1 MDAEGSCA
9 GARAEDGAG
18 PMTRVRAS
26 QGASA
31 GVGIGEAGAV
41 GGKARGGGQSAYSWS
56 RTTLLRAL
64 QDIGFTFSK
73 GPDQYDVAREKPS
86 VIRQR
91 EDFIDTQRQY
101 RASGKVIY
109 YTDETCA
116 NKNMSVYRSWN
127 DGNLRSRLDQPS
139 GKGGRIII
147 AHVCSRETG
156 LLQGAGLSFLGKKS
170 TSDYHK
176 EMNGPFR
183 LKWLEDDVFPKISD
197 GVLVIDW
204 APYHVT
210 LTDDARL
217 ASTKMKKAKFAEWLV
232 RHDAV
237 PHSCLSQDCRQLKTK
252 ADMKA
257 EADKHRP
264 APRYQVQDLARRFNV
279 KILISPVAH
288 PELNPI
294 EIVWGTVKMA
304 LKRANVDF
312 TMAALKAS
320 VDIEFAK
327 ITADVWCRY
336 EDHAIKMEA
345 RYRDVG
351 VKREE
356 VEAVF
361 SGGCGGGW
369 GTGGG

>member
-1 MDAEGSCA
+1 
-9 GARAEDGAG
+9 
-18 PMTRVRAS
+18 
-26 QGASA
+26 
-31 GVGIGEAGAV
+31 
-41 GGKARGGGQSAYSWS
+41 
-56 RTTLLRAL
+56 
-64 QDIGFTFSK
+64 
-73 GPDQYDVAREKPS
+73 
-86 VIRQR
+86 
-91 EDFIDTQRQY
+91 
-101 RASGKVIY
+101 
-109 YTDETCA
+109 
-116 NKNMSVYRSWN
+116 
-127 DGNLRSRLDQPS
+127 
-139 GKGGRIII
+139 
-147 AHVCSRETG
+147 
-156 LLQGAGLSFLGKKS
+156 
-170 TSDYHK
+170 
-176 EMNGPFR
+176 
-183 LKWLEDDVFPKISD
+183 
-197 GVLVIDW
+197 
-204 APYHVT
+204 
-210 LTDDARL
+210 
-217 ASTKMKKAKFAEWLV
+217 
-232 RHDAV
+232 
-237 PHSCLSQDCRQLKTK
+237 
-252 ADMKA
+252 MKA

-312 TMAALKAS
+312 TIAALKAS

-336 EDHAIKMEA
+336 EDHAIKMEE